1 MRLCS
6 LVTSSSP
13 GASGCFCGSAAYQAL
28 PASTASPAHV
38 HAHATPVGGMG
49 QGVPLRQNCPLMAL
63 LHIVSSDGSRNG
75 IWMGL
80 GVPV

>member
-1 MRLCS
+1 MAF
-6 LVTSSSP
+6 SSP
-13 GASGCFCGSAAYQAL
+13 GASGCSCGSGAYQAQ
-28 PASTASPAHV
+28 PASTASPARV
-38 HAHATPVGGMG
+38 HAHASRVGDMG

-63 LHIVSSDGSRNG
+63 LHTVSSDGSRNG